1 MTRDK
6 EGKFVPENINT
17 RYGKLTIIEFDHK
30 NASNNYYYK
39 CKCLYERR

>member
-17 RYGKLTIIEFDHK
+17 RYGKLKKGDNKWQHF
-30 NASNNYYYK
+30 
-39 CKCLYERR
+39 